1 MASSRIIC
9 FAHIFC
15 RFVSF
20 NIFHR
25 YYIIVF
31 QNQITMRR
39 IRLLNLYIYLFM
51 FLYIV
56 TLILVPQDAS
66 ATKRCQDILYNTRC
80 SLNDCR
86 KKCWK
91 KHHTISHQFIPNN
104 PSQTIYACYCFF
116 DCSDQKN

>member
-1 MASSRIIC
+1 M
-9 FAHIFC
+9 HGWDLM
-15 RFVSF
+15 FVSF

-31 QNQITMRR
+31 QNQITMR
-39 IRLLNLYIYLFM
+39 L
-51 FLYIV
+51 